1 MKKLFLIDGMALI
14 YRSYYALINNP
25 LSTSKG
31 FPTSA
36 IYGFL
41 TSVFKILKDESPDY
55 ISIAMDAQKPTFRHE
70 LFSDYKANRKKMPDD
85 LRLQIPEINQLLNNS
100 NINLLKKEGYEA
112 DDIIATVVDSIK
124 DKDVSIYI
132 VTGDKDIMQLVND
145 KVFVYNPGNR
155 FSGPILYDQKKVY
168 DKWSVNPDKICD
180 LLSIMGDNSDN
191 IPGVKGVGPKIASKL
206 ISDFGSISNLLEN
219 TENITNPRI
228 KGLINSHRDNICMA
242 NELVKLKNDVPL
254 DINIDNMDIEKL
266 NFENISEDLIK
277 FEMPSILESNDI
289 KKNSVDSIETIE
301 KKYNLIS
308 NKDQFEKLKKTINN
322 SDVVSFDLETTD
334 INPLNADI
342 VGVSFS
348 FSNNEAYYIPILFP
362 GEVKDY
368 NLDKEIVISDL
379 KMIWEDS
386 KNSFIGQ
393 NIKYDCLVLSCL
405 DIKVKNIVFDTM
417 LAAHLINPARA
428 RYNLD
433 DLCIEYLNYQKI
445 DIESLIGY
453 KGNQINMSEVDVEK
467 VKDYACE
474 DAETVFQLYQK
485 LKDELKAKKLLDL
498 FNNIEI
504 PFIHVL
510 IDIEKNGLFVDLDI
524 LSSLSSKIE
533 KKISLILLDIYE
545 ISGKKFNVNSPQQLA
560 EVLFDDLELKQIKK
574 RSTAVEVLE
583 TLKSY
588 HPLPEIV
595 LEYRHLNK
603 LKTTYLDGIP
613 KFLNQK
619 SNRIHTSFNQTVAST
634 GRLSSTKPN
643 FQNIPIRTSVGKEI
657 RKGFRPQNSGWKLI
671 SADYSQIELRIMAH
685 FSKEPALLDA
695 FEKNEDVHSKT
706 AALVSGCHIDLVTP
720 EQRRQAKIVNYGI
733 MYGAGPFR
741 MSQELNISMKKAK
754 DIIDEYFE
762 TYSRIKKFIDKTLLD
777 AQKTGYVKTYFGR
790 KRNTSNLNS
799 SNANVVNAEKRAAIN
814 MPIQGTASEL
824 IKVAMININKIMYEK
839 MLKSKMVLQVHDELL
854 FEVPDDEED
863 FMLKLIKD
871 EMENSIKLSV
881 PIKVD
886 CKSGFDWHE
895 IH

>member
-219 TENITNPRI
+219 TEDITNPRI
-228 KGLINSHRDNICMA
+228 KGLINSHRDNIRMA

-254 DINIDNMDIEKL
+254 DININNMDIDKL

-277 FEMPSILESNDI
+277 LEMPSILESNDI

-379 KMIWEDS
+379 KIIWEDS

-485 LKDELKAKKLLDL
+485 LKDELKAKELLDL
-498 FNNIEI
+498 FNNIEM

-545 ISGKKFNVNSPQQLA
+545 ISGKEFNVNSPQQLA

-583 TLKSY
+583 TLKSH

-695 FEKNEDVHSKT
+695 FDKNEDVHSKT

-762 TYSRIKKFIDKTLLD
+762 TYSMIKNFIDKTLLD

-839 MLKSKMVLQVHDELL
+839 MLKSKMVLQIHDELL
-854 FEVPDDEED
+854 FEVPDNEED

-871 EMENSIKLSV
+871 EMEDSIKLSV

>member
-219 TENITNPRI
+219 TEDITNPRI
-228 KGLINSHRDNICMA
+228 KGLINSHKDNIRMA

-254 DINIDNMDIEKL
+254 DININNMDIDKL

-277 FEMPSILESNDI
+277 LEMPSILESNDI

-379 KMIWEDS
+379 KIIWEDS

-485 LKDELKAKKLLDL
+485 LKDELKAKELLDL
-498 FNNIEI
+498 FNNIEM

-545 ISGKKFNVNSPQQLA
+545 ISGKEFNVNSPQQLA

-583 TLKSY
+583 TLKSH

-762 TYSRIKKFIDKTLLD
+762 TYSMIKKFIDKTLLD

-839 MLKSKMVLQVHDELL
+839 KLKSKMVLQVHDELL
-854 FEVPDDEED
+854 FEVPDNEED

-871 EMENSIKLSV
+871 EMEDSIKLSV